1 MAFKI
6 KDGLRIGTTDVF
18 ASNALLLVNAPTASK
33 WLTPAR
39 FTLGGDLSGYVD
51 IDGSANVTLNATIAA
66 DSIALGT
73 DTTGNY
79 VQSISVGTGLS
90 GTGLTAGEGTTAT
103 LSLAAN
109 VTTAGTFGNA
119 SYIPTITVDTYG
131 RVTSITENFLQVPS
145 STTTLTG
152 GSGSGTF
159 TTGNVLTFTGGT
171 GITTSISGNAV
182 TITNAGVTSVN
193 GSTGAITNVAK
204 TTDKLSVF
212 AATTSAE
219 LAGVISDETGSGA
232 LVFSNSPA
240 LVTPDLGTP
249 SALDLTNANNLSI
262 TKISGLGTG
271 ISTFLQT
278 PSSTN
283 LASAITDESGSSGSG
298 KLLFSVSPQVTTS
311 LTTDS
316 SSFDLVNT
324 TATTVNFAK
333 AATSLSIGAATGT
346 TTVNNDVVISG
357 NLSVQGNVEIINS
370 QTVTVAD
377 KNILLG
383 NVANS
388 SNTTA
393 NGGGITIA
401 AGASDKT
408 LNWINATASWT
419 SSENFDLASGKV
431 YKIGGT
437 DVLTSTALGSGITGS
452 SLTSVGTIVTGVW
465 QGSEIATTYTAAK
478 VTAVNNGTGI
488 SVNASTGSVT
498 VSLAASGVSASTY
511 GAAGIQT
518 VFTVDTYGRITS
530 AANVTATVANSNIV
544 GNIIASQIQP
554 TGVTASTYG
563 SDHKV
568 SVFTVDQQGRITS
581 AANVDIVETSTLSDV
596 TGRGNTTT
604 NNIQLNSG
612 AALVLSGTTSST
624 SERVA
629 NTIAIATTSAT
640 PVDTWV
646 ISGYRS
652 AKYLI
657 QVSQGTDHQVSEVM
671 VIHNGTTTYMTE
683 YAVLET
689 NGVLVTFTSDVSSG
703 KARLIATMAAA
714 TAANIKIDRTAVTI

>member
-39 FTLGGDLSGYVD
+39 FTLGGDLTGYVD

-90 GTGLTAGEGTTAT
+90 GSGLTAGEGTTAS
-103 LSLAAN
+103 LSLASG
-109 VTTAGTFGNA
+109 VTTAGSFGNA

-131 RVTSITENFLQVPS
+131 RVTSITENYLQVPS

-152 GSGSGTF
+152 GSGSGSF

-171 GITTSISGNAV
+171 GITTAISGNAV
-182 TITNAGVTSVN
+182 TITNSGVTSVN
-193 GSTGAITNVAK
+193 GTTGAITNVAK

-212 AATTSAE
+212 AATSSAE

-232 LVFSNSPA
+232 LVFANSPV

-262 TKISGLGTG
+262 TKISGLGSG

-333 AATSLSIGAATGT
+333 AATTLSIGASTGT

-383 NVANS
+383 NVVNA

-393 NGGGITIA
+393 NGGGITV
-401 AGASDKT
+401 AGTTDKT
-408 LNWINATASWT
+408 INWVNATTAWT
-419 SSENFDLASGKV
+419 ASENFDLAANKV
-431 YKIGGT
+431 YKINGT
-437 DVLTSTALGSGITGS
+437 DVLSSSALGSGITGS
-452 SLTSVGTIVTGVW
+452 SLTSVGTIATGTW

-498 VSLAASGVSASTY
+498 VSLATSGVSASTY
-511 GAAGIQT
+511 GGAGVQT
-518 VFTVDTYGRITS
+518 VLTVDTYGRITS

-568 SVFTVDQQGRITS
+568 GVFTVDQQGRITS
-581 AANVDIVETSTLSDV
+581 AANVDIIETDTLSSV

-640 PVDTWV
+640 PVDTWAV
-646 ISGYRS
+646 ASYRS
-652 AKYLI
+652 AKYLV
-657 QVSQGTDHQVSEVM
+657 QVSQGADHQVSEVM
-671 VIHNGTTTYMTE
+671 VIHNGSTTYMTE

-689 NGVLVTFTSDVSSG
+689 NGVLVTFTSDISAG
-703 KARLIATMAAA
+703 KARLIATMAGA
-714 TAANIKIDRTAVTI
+714 TSANIKIDRTAVTI

>member
-39 FTLGGDLSGYVD
+39 LTLGGDLTGYVD

-79 VQSISVGTGLS
+79 VQSISVGAGLS
-90 GTGLTAGEGTTAT
+90 GTGLTAGEGTTANI
-103 LSLAAN
+103 SLAAN

-119 SYIPTITVDTYG
+119 SYIPSITVDTYG
-131 RVTSITENFLQVPS
+131 RVTNITENYLQVPS

-171 GITTSISGNAV
+171 GISTSISGNAV

-212 AATTSAE
+212 ASTSSSE
-219 LAGVISDETGSGA
+219 LAGVISDETGTGV
-232 LVFSNSPA
+232 LVFSNSPV
-240 LVTPDLGTP
+240 LVTPDLGIP
-249 SALDLTNANNLSI
+249 SALDLSNANNLSI

-431 YKIGGT
+431 YKINGT
-437 DVLTSTALGSGITGS
+437 DVLTSSALGSGITGS
-452 SLTSVGTIVTGVW
+452 SLTSVGTIATGVW

-488 SVNASTGSVT
+488 SVNASTGAVT

-511 GAAGIQT
+511 GGAGVQT
-518 VFTVDTYGRITS
+518 VLTVDTYGRITS

-568 SVFTVDQQGRITS
+568 GVFTVDQQGRITS
-581 AANVDIVETSTLSDV
+581 AANVEIVETDTLLSV

-640 PVDTWV
+640 PVDTWL

-652 AKYLI
+652 AKYLV

-689 NGVLVTFTSDVSSG
+689 NGVLVTFTSDISSG
-703 KARLIATMAAA
+703 KARLIATMAGAA
-714 TAANIKIDRTAVTI
+714 AANIKIDRTAVTI